1 MVKKKKTTRRKTP
14 EPMKQDFI
22 EALPLNAS
30 SAISGCFPF
39 RKETMTVIGE
49 TDEFYIFKDADG
61 KRGVTEKANCSVVAI
76 AVLC

>member
-1 MVKKKKTTRRKTP
+1 MVKKKKTARRKTP
-14 EPMKQDFI
+14 EPVKQDFI
-22 EALPLNAS
+22 EVLPLNAAS
-30 SAISGCFPF
+30 VISGYFPC
-39 RKETMTVIGE
+39 RKKTMTVIGE

>member
-1 MVKKKKTTRRKTP
+1 MAKKKKATRKKTP
-14 EPMKQDFI
+14 ELMKQDSI
-22 EALPLNAS
+22 EVLPLNAS
-30 SAISGCFPF
+30 SAISGCFPG

-76 AVLC
+76 AILC